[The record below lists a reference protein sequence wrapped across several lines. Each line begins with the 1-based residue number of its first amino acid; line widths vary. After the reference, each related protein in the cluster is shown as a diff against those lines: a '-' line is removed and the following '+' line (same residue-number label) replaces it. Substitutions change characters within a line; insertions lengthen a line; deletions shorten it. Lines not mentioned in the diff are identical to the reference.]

1 MRSLALREALLG
13 ARDTIPLLV
22 GVTPFGII
30 YGTLAVGAGL
40 SLEATMLMSLL
51 VFAGASQLIAAGLLA
66 SGSGIWVI
74 LLTTFVVNLRHMLY
88 SASLLPYVRHLPR
101 RWRLPLGFWLTDES
115 FAVVYRRYLDERLPL
130 ASKHWYFLGSC
141 IAMYS
146 TWNITSLLGALL
158 GHAVPQM
165 ADWGLD
171 FAMVVTFLGIVVP
184 ALRNWPMLLAA
195 LSAALIALL
204 AHDLPWQ
211 LGLILAALGG
221 VAAGVMAEQRLHR
234 ANTRSEVNDEQL

>member
-1 MRSLALREALLG
+1 MYASGLREALLG

-30 YGTLAVGAGL
+30 YGTLAVNAGL
-40 SLEATMLMSLL
+40 SLEATVLMSLL
-51 VFAGASQLIAAGLLA
+51 VFAGASQLIAVGLLA
-66 SGSGIWVI
+66 AGSGIWVI
-74 LLTTFVVNLRHMLY
+74 LLTTLVVNLRHMLY

-115 FAVVYRRYLDERLPL
+115 FAVVYRRYLDDQLPL

-141 IAMYS
+141 MAMYS
-146 TWNITSLLGALL
+146 TWVITSLLGALL

-165 ADWGLD
+165 ANWGLD

-184 ALRNWPMLLAA
+184 ALRNWPMILAA
-195 LSAALIALL
+195 LSSALIAVL
-204 AHDLPWQ
+204 AYDLPWQ

-221 VAAGVMAEQRLHR
+221 IGVGLLAEQRLQR
-234 ANTRSEVNDEQL
+234 RNTAVEVHDDQS